1 MYMGK
6 SIFMNT
12 INIYYLLR
20 ARHMI
25 DGVPEKLWMEVRD
38 ILQEAAIKIIPK
50 KKKFKNAKWLSEEAL
65 QIIVKRREAKGQG
78 EKEIYIPI

>member
-1 MYMGK
+1 MVKICSVTSYFNSTHKILHNNSKSSITYVEEIGMYMGK

-38 ILQEAAIKIIPK
+38 IL
-50 KKKFKNAKWLSEEAL
+50 
-65 QIIVKRREAKGQG
+65 
-78 EKEIYIPI
+78 